1 MHFTPLKLSHMY
13 YNIIIRVAHKTY
25 LWDDSWVQTFTR
37 MFKFVSWEELS
48 ENLFLGDLILLTLKE
63 PIWVF
68 LTLSQLEHNVKQ

>member
-1 MHFTPLKLSHMY
+1 MY

-37 MFKFVSWEELS
+37 MLKFVSWEELS
-48 ENLFLGDLILLTLKE
+48 ENLFLGDIILLTLKE

>member
-37 MFKFVSWEELS
+37 MLKFVSWEELS
-48 ENLFLGDLILLTLKE
+48 ENLFLGDIILLTLKE

>member
-1 MHFTPLKLSHMY
+1 MY

-37 MFKFVSWEELS
+37 MFKFVSWEELN

>member
-13 YNIIIRVAHKTY
+13 YNIIIRVAHKPTY
-25 LWDDSWVQTFTR
+25 EMTPGFKPFTR

-63 PIWVF
+63 PIRVF

>member
-37 MFKFVSWEELS
+37 MFKFVSWEELN

>member
-25 LWDDSWVQTFTR
+25 LWGDSWVQTFTR
-37 MFKFVSWEELS
+37 MFKSVSWEELS